1 MPPQPVERPPLRRAS
16 ASSTDMPTPWMG
28 GVCSGLSV
36 HLGIPVNTLRLITVG
51 SAVVGVGVLIYLWLW
66 GTVPVDRPG
75 DEERGGAGIGRRLVV
90 VEDRAQAVAR
100 NRLAMAGACLI
111 VLAALGLLLA
121 RTRVVEWRDIAASIF
136 IVTGIALVWSQSLN
150 LRGWKSL
157 RFLAAVGGGL
167 VLLASG
173 IVLAASRETPAVILW
188 RGGLIGAALVAGV
201 LFAMAPLLLR
211 ANKDLSEA
219 EAKRVR
225 ETERADIAAHLH
237 DSVLQALTLIRASA
251 DDPARVRAIALS
263 EERELRSW
271 LYTGRTESASSLA
284 AAVEEAVGAVEAR
297 YGVPI
302 SVVTVSDTSAGAG
315 ELALVAALGEAAQ
328 NAVKHGEPPVSVYME
343 VRPDRIEAYV
353 KDNGPGFDMGAVADD
368 RHGVKDSIIGRMAR
382 AGGTARIRR
391 RTPGTEVELIV
402 PRSDTLGGTP
412 D

>member
-1 MPPQPVERPPLRRAS
+1 M
-16 ASSTDMPTPWMG
+16 
-28 GVCSGLSV
+28 CSGLSV

-121 RTRVVEWRDIAASIF
+121 RTRVVEWRDVTASIS
-136 IVTGIALVWSQSLN
+136 IITGIALVWSQSLN

-297 YGVPI
+297 
-302 SVVTVSDTSAGAG
+302 
-315 ELALVAALGEAAQ
+315 
-328 NAVKHGEPPVSVYME
+328 
-343 VRPDRIEAYV
+343 
-353 KDNGPGFDMGAVADD
+353 
-368 RHGVKDSIIGRMAR
+368 
-382 AGGTARIRR
+382 
-391 RTPGTEVELIV
+391 
-402 PRSDTLGGTP
+402 
-412 D
+412 

>member
-1 MPPQPVERPPLRRAS
+1 
-16 ASSTDMPTPWMG
+16 MPTPWMG

-36 HLGIPVNTLRLITVG
+36 HLGIPVNTLRLIAVG
-51 SAVVGVGVLIYLWLW
+51 SAAVGVGVLVYLWLW

-75 DEERGGAGIGRRLVV
+75 DEDGGGAGIGRRLVV

-121 RTRVVEWRDIAASIF
+121 RTRVVEWRDVTASIS
-136 IVTGIALVWSQSLN
+136 IITGIALVWSQSLN

-297 YGVPI
+297 YGVAI

-328 NAVKHGEPPVSVYME
+328 NAVKHGKPPVSVYME
-343 VRPDRIEAYV
+343 VRPDRVEAYV

-382 AGGTARIRR
+382 AGGAARIRR
-391 RTPGTEVELIV
+391 RTPGTEVELTV